1 MDEMSNAEIAENA
14 IHNDAIREAIIKL
27 HELKDTQ
34 TLDKTSLEV
43 AIKELETLL
52 KK

>member
-1 MDEMSNAEIAENA
+1 MDEMTNSEITEKA

-34 TLDKTSLEV
+34 TLNKETLEE